1 MNPNSKRQTNHLQF
15 AALLRWAV
23 IVVFL
28 GVAGLS
34 YLYLK
39 NQLYVLGTQRTHM
52 EQELR
57 DLIAQNNVLEDRVS
71 KLTSFSTLQHHLEDG
86 FLKMVPISEH
96 AVAHV
101 RTGELTRWA
110 ASGETS
116 VGNQFQTVSHE
127 SSPRR

>member
-1 MNPNSKRQTNHLQF
+1 MNTNSKRQSNRLQF
-15 AALLRWAV
+15 AALLRWVV
-23 IVVFL
+23 IAVFL

-39 NQLYVLGTQRTHM
+39 NQLYVLGTRRTHM

-71 KLTSFSTLQHHLEDG
+71 KLTSFTTIQHHLEDG

-96 AVAHV
+96 AIAHV
-101 RTGELTRWA
+101 HAQEVARWA
-110 ASGETS
+110 ATESSG
-116 VGNQFQTVSHE
+116 GNQFQTVSRE
-127 SSPRR
+127 SGPRR

>member
-1 MNPNSKRQTNHLQF
+1 MNPNSKRQTNRLQF
-15 AALLRWAV
+15 AALLRWVV
-23 IVVFL
+23 ITVFL

-96 AVAHV
+96 AIAHV
-101 RTGELTRWA
+101 RTQELTRWA
-110 ASGETS
+110 ASSEAAG
-116 VGNQFQTVSHE
+116 GNQFQTVAHE
-127 SSPRR
+127 TNPRH

>member
-1 MNPNSKRQTNHLQF
+1 MNPNSKRQTNRLQF
-15 AALLRWAV
+15 AALLRWVV
-23 IVVFL
+23 ITVFL

-96 AVAHV
+96 AIAHV
-101 RTGELTRWA
+101 RTQELTRWA
-110 ASGETS
+110 ASSEAAG
-116 VGNQFQTVSHE
+116 GNQFQTVAHE
-127 SSPRR
+127 TNPRR